1 MNTAKNMVTV
11 LVISET
17 GIGKSQLGNAF
28 LQKDLF
34 EVSSRPDSC
43 TFKTSAHSNVIDG
56 ITRNFIDTQG
66 LQSSD
71 GKNAPYIQQMI
82 QFLKEWK
89 HGVNAFFILLNVT
102 LPRFDERIQLLITII
117 NDFFNN
123 PDFWNHTGIIFT
135 NCYKGRFDRNVKQNE
150 YRQKVIDYIK
160 KLQGCSRINPQMPCF
175 FVDSPYWKEDVD
187 TQRELIRI
195 FEFAHKMNPVPT
207 QQLNVVRPDF
217 KSRELITENRVL
229 VSSKLVGSGASQV
242 RINNYEDRVYYKQTD
257 WKNNVTYSAKEVKRA
272 YNETKR
278 STVNVEKK
286 VFVDGTHDTPIFRT
300 EKYGGRRYGIAGPR
314 RTRQVFDHT
323 DRKTSYSERERDI
336 ITNPDGVVSY
346 GEWRTI
352 RSWND
357 VTRV

>member
-1 MNTAKNMVTV
+1 MASASAESSYLDVFRLTVKDPDGMIGTPEYRIPNIYADNYEGKLSIQCFAGFKEQATVAKPVVMICSRLSGYVANPDN
-11 LVISET
+11 LCP
-17 GIGKSQLGNAF
+17 LGNVIGAKF
-28 LQKDLF
+28 YIRIFSNGLADVDVWF
-34 EVSSRPDSC
+34 SAEDDSWGQVLIPFNFYNSDGYELLGIQISGHR
-43 TFKTSAHSNVIDG
+43 TDKTSDSGLSNV
-56 ITRNFIDTQG
+56 NN
-66 LQSSD
+66 SSELD
-71 GKNAPYIQQMI
+71 VA
-82 QFLKEWK
+82 
-89 HGVNAFFILLNVT
+89 
-102 LPRFDERIQLLITII
+102 
-117 NDFFNN
+117 
-123 PDFWNHTGIIFT
+123 
-135 NCYKGRFDRNVKQNE
+135 E
-150 YRQKVIDYIK
+150 YLSIYSGTSI
-160 KLQGCSRINPQMPCF
+160 G
-175 FVDSPYWKEDVD
+175 KEDVD